1 MMWKKMVALLFGLML
16 VATVPSFGRVAADST
31 STQGASVTVIL
42 VSDNEADGAL
52 ARYLANVTG
61 AVVVTTKWGVY
72 DPNVTAEVMSYAP
85 DMVIIIGGPDAVVEQ
100 YVDDLSELKITVER
114 WGGKNRYETNV
125 KVVGNARAKLGLTFN
140 GSAIIVP
147 GNDTLALEQ
156 SLKLAVKS
164 RGVLLFVNRTSNV
177 SRVMLNLNIKA
188 KKITLVATPVMNKTI
203 MHIKKGLGSKDCN
216 CTEIEVNVTAETAL
230 KAINASEERIET
242 AKEMLQNVTL
252 VPQMEKLAEK
262 MLKLADRELARAKE
276 AYNDGKYGMAYG
288 QAIAAKAHAEFVIRI
303 ASEQWS
309 TRVRANQTVMARV
322 FLWRVERQIQAME
335 KAGINV
341 TELKALVD
349 QLKTAV
355 ANGDYDA
362 IDSIIQQIR
371 EKIFELYARGKGKF
385 REKMV
390 FPAHRGHGKP

>member
-1 MMWKKMVALLFGLML
+1 M
-16 VATVPSFGRVAADST
+16 
-31 STQGASVTVIL
+31 
-42 VSDNEADGAL
+42 
-52 ARYLANVTG
+52 
-61 AVVVTTKWGVY
+61 
-72 DPNVTAEVMSYAP
+72 
-85 DMVIIIGGPDAVVEQ
+85 
-100 YVDDLSELKITVER
+100 
-114 WGGKNRYETNV
+114 

-164 RGVLLFVNRTSNV
+164 RGGVLLFVNRTSNV

-355 ANGDYDA
+355 ANGGDYDA

-390 FPAHRGHGKP
+390 FPAHRGGHGKP